1 MKIIL
6 KLTEVIHLDKEG
18 FERLMGMHG
27 APLLVGLR
35 PACLLSFQRKTFAD
49 IEGLLASY
57 QRCFQ
62 CKGISMYR
70 LAESETCVMILFYRA
85 AALSSMLHLPQARA
99 LLESLGY
106 PVDGRLSDMLG
117 ELEHRV
123 CTCTAFPHEIGLFLG
138 YPVADVRGFMEHHG
152 HAYRCSGC
160 WKVYADEAKTR
171 ALFDL
176 YASCTRTFCARLA
189 EGTAFP
195 ELVQAV

>member
-1 MKIIL
+1 MIPL
-6 KLTEVIHLDKEG
+6 GKEG

-35 PACLLSFQRKTFAD
+35 PACLLSFQRKTFED
-49 IEGLLASY
+49 IDGLLASY
-57 QRCFQ
+57 QHCFQ

-85 AALSSMLHLPQARA
+85 AALSSMLHLPQAQA
-99 LLESLGY
+99 LLESLEY
-106 PVDGRLSDMLG
+106 PVDGTLSDMLG
-117 ELEHRV
+117 ELGYRV
-123 CTCTAFPHEIGLFLG
+123 RTYTAFPHEIGLFLG
-138 YPVADVRGFMEHHG
+138 YPAEDVRGFMEHHG

-160 WKVYADEAKTR
+160 WKVYANEARTR
-171 ALFDL
+171 ALFEL